1 MRLVRT
7 TADSMALNRISGGA
21 VIMAGSGMATGGRVR
36 HHLVHN
42 LPRPAASI
50 VFVGY
55 AARGTPARRIIDGAR
70 SITLFGEEVPVRA
83 QVHTINGFSA
93 HADQAELLRWHA
105 RVGGAERTI
114 LVHGESGAMN
124 AFAALLP
131 GVPVLMPAP
140 NDRLTL

>member
-1 MRLVRT
+1 
-7 TADSMALNRISGGA
+7 
-21 VIMAGSGMATGGRVR
+21 
-36 HHLVHN
+36 
-42 LPRPAASI
+42 LPRAASSI

-70 SITLFGEEVPVRA
+70 SITLLGQDVPVHA

-114 LVHGESGAMN
+114 LIHGESGAMN
-124 AFAALLP
+124 AFAALLT
-131 GVPVLMPAP
+131 GVPVSMPAP
-140 NDRLTL
+140 GERMTL

>member
-1 MRLVRT
+1 MVRGT
-7 TADSMALNRISGGA
+7 PESMALNQISGGA
-21 VIMAGSGMATGGRVR
+21 VIMAGSGMCTGGRVR

-42 LPRPAASI
+42 LPRASASI
-50 VFVGY
+50 VFVGF
-55 AARGTPARRIIDGAR
+55 AAQGTPARRIIDGAS

-105 RVGGAERTI
+105 RVGAAEHTV
-114 LVHGESGAMN
+114 LVHGEAAAMN

-131 GVPVLMPAP
+131 GARVSMPGP
-140 NDRLTL
+140 GERLTL